1 MAFGWLGTFRTG
13 QWSAYRSFVLR
24 ERADASARLAVIEAE
39 IARIGEVT
47 VNYVSVTDPVTEK
60 QTCSEER
67 AGFSVTTGSS
77 LEKLIRAYTVMG
89 GNPFDISLFL
99 TPDAVYIADT
109 ANPQNTVELQPY
121 GGVIAPLTG
130 DPAVSEVFYKGGNL
144 NVLKYTPAR
153 TNNQDAHD
161 NVDAER
167 VLRTRKW
174 VGQIIDERVHSLE
187 ARIIKLCDLRE
198 QLEQERVLIES
209 TVGGTVD
216 GVPLLDTDMYDVT
229 QTLSYIVAVID
240 SIFWT
245 PTGGGYTEFTQN
257 DAALAIHPNLMVDIL
272 PEEANT
278 IL

>member
-1 MAFGWLGTFRTG
+1 M
-13 QWSAYRSFVLR
+13 
-24 ERADASARLAVIEAE
+24 IEAE

-47 VNYVSVTDPVTEK
+47 VSYASVTDPDTGK

-67 AGFSVTTGSS
+67 QGFSVTTGSS
-77 LEKLIRAYTVMG
+77 LEKLIQAYTVAG

-99 TPDAVYIADT
+99 TPDAVYISDAE
-109 ANPQNTVELQPY
+109 NTQELQPY
-121 GGVIAPLTG
+121 AGVIAPLTG

-167 VLRTRKW
+167 VFRTRKW
-174 VGQIIDERVHSLE
+174 VGQIIDERIHNLE

-198 QLEQERVLIES
+198 QLEQERGLIES

-229 QTLSYIVAVID
+229 QTLSYIVSVID

-245 PTGGGYTEFTQN
+245 PTGDGYTEFIQN
-257 DAALAIHPNLMVDIL
+257 NEALSIHSNLMMDIL